1 LFECV
6 LNVSEGRRRE
16 VIDALSVAAGLS
28 LRDQHSDPAH
38 NRSVFTLIDDPDEL
52 RRTVHSLIT
61 ATMERLDLRH
71 HQGVHPRFGVLD
83 VVPFVALDRR
93 QDVEAQILRNE
104 TAMFVANTFD
114 VPVFLYGTLADG
126 TVRTLP
132 EVRHD
137 AFTSLSPDYGPSVA
151 HPQLGASAVGARDIL
166 VAWNLWLRG
175 VSLDEGNEIAKAIR
189 SHDVR
194 ALAFQIDDFVQ
205 VSCNLLDPWAVRPSQ
220 IYDQVTALLRKGKID
235 HAELVGLFP
244 REVLESEDPE
254 RWDQLGLSEQ
264 TTIESRLT

>member
-6 LNVSEGRRRE
+6 LNVSEGRRQE
-16 VIDALSVAAGLS
+16 IIDALSLAAGLS

-52 RRTVHSLIT
+52 RRNVHALIT
-61 ATMERLDLRH
+61 ATMERLDLRD

-93 QDVEAQILRNE
+93 QGVEAEILRNE
-104 TAMFVANTFD
+104 TAMFVANTFE
-114 VPVFLYGTLADG
+114 VPVFLYGKVADG
-126 TVRTLP
+126 RVRTLP

-137 AFTSLSPDYGPSVA
+137 AFASLPPDYGPRVA
-151 HPQLGASAVGARDIL
+151 HPRLGASAVGARGIL

-175 VSLDEGNEIAKAIR
+175 ISLDEGNEIARAIR
-189 SHDVR
+189 SQDVR

-205 VSCNLLDPWAVRPSQ
+205 VSCNLLDPWAVGPSQ
-220 IYDQVTALLRKGKID
+220 VYDQVTSLLSKGEID
-235 HAELVGLFP
+235 HAELVGLVP
-244 REVLESEDPE
+244 LEVLEKEDPQ
-254 RWDQLGLSEQ
+254 RWEQLGLSEQ
-264 TTIESRLT
+264 MTIESRLV